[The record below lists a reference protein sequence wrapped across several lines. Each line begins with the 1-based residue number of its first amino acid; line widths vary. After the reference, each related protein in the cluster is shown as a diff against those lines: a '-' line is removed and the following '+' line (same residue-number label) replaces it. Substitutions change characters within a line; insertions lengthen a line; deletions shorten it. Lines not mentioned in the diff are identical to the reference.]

1 MGRASY
7 RGSAPPLSLAPTN
20 TSRTGFF
27 MHTTDTA
34 RADTT
39 TTVSDADAQQPPTQ
53 PSGKPGW
60 PRWTITALAWLT
72 KTTTNVRRFV
82 ATDPA
87 GAASLVG
94 TAIGGTLTVLL
105 VFNALI
111 KVVRWLVA
119 GHPAQDIATAV
130 PALRIATEPIGHW
143 LAAHTAGLPIT
154 TQAAAWTWGV
164 TGFLLF
170 YSATCRH
177 LGAQLL
183 WPVYG
188 AATAAMAWFGT
199 DTTAH
204 RPVAIGLIAVA
215 WSGLSLLAL
224 RGRRT
229 ERGRGKKRQ
238 S

>member
-1 MGRASY
+1 
-7 RGSAPPLSLAPTN
+7 
-20 TSRTGFF
+20 
-27 MHTTDTA
+27 MHTNDTA
-34 RADTT
+34 IADTAT
-39 TTVSDADAQQPPTQ
+39 IAADLDAQQPQ

-60 PRWTITALAWLT
+60 PRWTVTALAWLT

-87 GAASLVG
+87 GAASLAG
-94 TAIGGTLTVLL
+94 TALGVTLTVLL
-105 VFNALI
+105 VFSALV
-111 KVVRWLVA
+111 KVLRWLVD
-119 GHPAQDIATAV
+119 GHPAQDIATAL
-130 PALRIATEPIGHW
+130 PALRIATDPIGHW
-143 LAAHTAGLPIT
+143 LATHTVGLPIT

-183 WPVYG
+183 WPAYG

-199 DTTAH
+199 ATTAH
-204 RPVAIGLIAVA
+204 RPVAVGLIAIV
-215 WSGLSLLAL
+215 WSVLSLLAL
-224 RGRRT
+224 RARRA
-229 ERGRGKKRQ
+229 ERGRDNKRQ

>member
-1 MGRASY
+1 
-7 RGSAPPLSLAPTN
+7 
-20 TSRTGFF
+20 
-27 MHTTDTA
+27 MHTNDTA
-34 RADTT
+34 IADTAT
-39 TTVSDADAQQPPTQ
+39 IATESDPQQPPTQ

-60 PRWTITALAWLT
+60 PRWTVTTLAWLT
-72 KTTTNVRRFV
+72 KTTKNIRRFV

-87 GAASLVG
+87 GAASLAG
-94 TAIGGTLTVLL
+94 TALGITLTVLL
-105 VFNALI
+105 LFSALA
-111 KVVRWLVA
+111 KVAQWLVN
-119 GHPAQDIATAV
+119 GNPAHDVAAAL
-130 PALRIATEPIGHW
+130 PALRIATDPIGHW

-170 YSATCRH
+170 YSATYRH

-183 WPVYG
+183 WPAYG

-204 RPVAIGLIAVA
+204 RPVAVGLIAIA

-224 RGRRT
+224 RGRRA
-229 ERGRGKKRQ
+229 ERGRDKKQ
-238 S
+238 QP

>member
-1 MGRASY
+1 
-7 RGSAPPLSLAPTN
+7 
-20 TSRTGFF
+20 

-34 RADTT
+34 IADTAT
-39 TTVSDADAQQPPTQ
+39 IATDADVQQPAAQ

-87 GAASLVG
+87 GAASLAG
-94 TAIGGTLTVLL
+94 TALGVTLTVLL
-105 VFNALI
+105 VFSAAI
-111 KVVRWLVA
+111 KVLRWLVD
-119 GHPAQDIATAV
+119 GHPAQDVVTAL
-130 PALRIATEPIGHW
+130 PALRIATDPIGHW

-183 WPVYG
+183 WPAYG

-199 DTTAH
+199 DTAAH
-204 RPVAIGLIAVA
+204 RPVAVGLIAIA

-224 RGRRT
+224 RARQTG
-229 ERGRGKKRQ
+229 RGRNGKRQ